1 MKRYQITYSPS
12 WTREGDNVTTVEV
25 DADIFTVSKEGV
37 LFFYQQSRK
46 DPTAAFYNWISVEEC
61 K

>member
-12 WTREGDNVTTVEV
+12 WTKEGDKLTVVEL
-25 DADIFTVSKEGV
+25 DAEAFTVSKEGV
-37 LFFYQQSRK
+37 LFFYRRSWK
-46 DPTAAFYNWISVEEC
+46 DPSAAFYNWISVEEC